1 MGKQQ
6 IVRTDPHRPGDIT
19 PGAYTFLTCYALG
32 TRACP
37 PILERTHE
45 LMKLHAKFEHP
56 TWGFQLGKC
65 SVCGAVF
72 SYGDLWLHEPSQELI
87 TVGHDCAEQYGMMA
101 DRSAFLLEVKRFKE
115 ARAVEIKKARQ
126 AEKVARFVAEYPGLA
141 EALQVEHRIIKDIKS
156 GLERYGSLSA
166 RQVQFVFSLAKSTVA
181 PVAVAETPVR
191 AEEAHVPAPEGHTT
205 FQGTVVSVKQQLTDW
220 GYRTAVTVKVE
231 TPEGSWL
238 AWGTCP
244 AAIVQQVGR
253 GSVIELTATLK
264 RGRDDFFALMSRP
277 SGRMVQEAA

>member
-1 MGKQQ
+1 MK
-6 IVRTDPHRPGDIT
+6 
-19 PGAYTFLTCYALG
+19 
-32 TRACP
+32 
-37 PILERTHE
+37 TH
-45 LMKLHAKFEHP
+45 AVFEHP

-72 SYGDLWLHEPSQELI
+72 GYGDLWLHEPSQELI
-87 TVGHDCAEQYGMMA
+87 TVGHDCADQYEMMA

-141 EALQVEHRIIKDIKS
+141 EALEVEHRIIKDIKS

-166 RQVQFVFSLAKSTVA
+166 RQIQFVFSLARAAVA
-181 PVAVAETPVR
+181 PVAVAATPVR

-205 FQGTVVSVKQQLTDW
+205 FQGTVVAVKQQATDW
-220 GYRTAVTVKVE
+220 GTRTVVTVKVE

-244 AAIVQQVGR
+244 AAIVRQVGT
-253 GSVIELTATLK
+253 GSVVELTAALK
-264 RGRDDFFALMSRP
+264 RGRDAFFAIMSRP
-277 SGRMVQEAA
+277 SGRMVQVA